1 MPAWWL
7 PMPDAPARSQ
17 GGRPR
22 DPGIGERVLRAAAEL
37 IREAP
42 AGEDYTL
49 AQLVERSG
57 TSRAAIYRRFGSL
70 HAVTVAALDVDRA
83 PMEVPEATDLRE
95 ALVRG
100 YLDTMRGIS
109 AEGQAMIN
117 KRLVLGLRDPD
128 VQREYWERHVTRR
141 RKVLATVLAEG
152 KARGEIRDDTDI
164 EVVIDLLNGVAYY
177 QGVVRGDWAS
187 PAAQERVKTAIQL
200 LWGGIA
206 TDRG

>member
-1 MPAWWL
+1 
-7 PMPDAPARSQ
+7 MPDAPARSQ